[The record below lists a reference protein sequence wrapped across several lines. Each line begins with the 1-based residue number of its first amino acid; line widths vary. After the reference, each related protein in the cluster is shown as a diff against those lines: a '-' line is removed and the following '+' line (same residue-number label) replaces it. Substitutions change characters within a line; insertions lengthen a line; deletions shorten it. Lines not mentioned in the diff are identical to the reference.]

1 MSTTQKPKVFTTAI
15 LTAKN
20 FQTNVTVKCGAI
32 LETNDGGEF
41 ILLNHLLDYSD
52 FIDPRREKNGHIR
65 LSIIAREDW
74 HE

>member
-20 FQTNVTVKCGAI
+20 FKTNVTVKCGAI
-32 LETNDGGEF
+32 LETQDGDEF
-41 ILLNHLLDYSD
+41 LLLNYLLDYSD
-52 FIDPRREKNGHIR
+52 FIDPRRVDNGHIR
-65 LSIIAREDW
+65 VSIVERGDW